1 MDLKFNKSA
10 EESKIQKYFTFAM
23 DSIKNNLLQGK
34 RVTNLSLPIEIASE
48 VRKLIDEE
56 LKEQSFNWL
65 VAYKGIN
72 QLGKEVNF
80 ISHTIGDEKHFRLNY
95 FGD

>member
-10 EESKIQKYFTFAM
+10 EESKIEKYFTFAM
-23 DSIKNNLLQGK
+23 DEIESNLLQGK
-34 RVTNLSLPIEIASE
+34 RVTNLSFPIEIASE
-48 VRKLIDEE
+48 VRKLIDER
-56 LKEQSFNWL
+56 LKDKSFNWL

-80 ISHTIGDEKHFRLNY
+80 ISNTIGDEKHFRLNY

>member
-10 EESKIQKYFTFAM
+10 EDLMIQHHYKLAM

-80 ISHTIGDEKHFRLNY
+80 ISQTIGDEKHFRLNY